1 MNIHALQYFMNQY
14 TESESREFMPT
25 MLPVHTLRPEE
36 DLSAS
41 ANVDTLFCISAL
53 TGARFHIRIMQ
64 KLTRDQQIRFAYLAQ
79 AMEMNCG
86 WQTVAFAEHPALP
99 PHSLLID
106 HRRQILFAS
115 VNVLQQSHEVAV
127 NLSSHIVE
135 YLKSL
140 SGGQKPGC
148 GGFFV
153 SCGSRRLFVGQT
165 ASITLTLDPKNG
177 LRFPSFVALS
187 SDEMTVH
194 VATAGDE
201 IYIRSAVWRMFHQTC
216 EPLPFYSYQ
225 VGITTDTE
233 SHIIPLPM
241 QLTHALRKAPKLVFS
256 VCAI

>member
-1 MNIHALQYFMNQY
+1 MNIHALQYLMNQS
-14 TESESREFMPT
+14 TEPESREFMPT
-25 MLPVHTLRPEE
+25 MLPVHAWRPEE
-36 DLSAS
+36 DLSAA
-41 ANVDTLFCISAL
+41 ANVDTLVCFSAL
-53 TGARFHIRIMQ
+53 TGARFHITLMR

-79 AMEMNCG
+79 AVEMNCG
-86 WQTVAFAEHPALP
+86 WQTAVFAEHPALP

-106 HRRQILFAS
+106 HRRRILFAS
-115 VNVLQQSHEVAV
+115 VNVLQQRHEVAV

-153 SCGSRRLFVGQT
+153 YGGTRRLFVGQT

-187 SDEMTVH
+187 SDEMKVH

-216 EPLPFYSYQ
+216 EPLPFYSYL
-225 VGITTDTE
+225 VSITTDAE

>member
-1 MNIHALQYFMNQY
+1 MNIHALQYFMNQS

-25 MLPVHTLRPEE
+25 MLPVHTLRPED
-36 DLSAS
+36 DLSAAAS
-41 ANVDTLFCISAL
+41 VDTLVCISVL
-53 TGARFHIRIMQ
+53 NGARFHIRIMQ
-64 KLTRDQQIRFAYLAQ
+64 KLTRDQQIRLAYLAQ
-79 AMEMNCG
+79 AVEMDCG
-86 WQTVAFAEHPALP
+86 WQTAAFAEHPALP
-99 PHSLLID
+99 PHILLID
-106 HRRQILFAS
+106 HRRRILFAS
-115 VNVLQQSHEVAV
+115 VKVLQQSHEVAV

-153 SCGSRRLFVGQT
+153 SGGTRRLFVGQM
-165 ASITLTLDPKNG
+165 ASITLTLDLKNG

-225 VGITTDTE
+225 VGITTDAE

-256 VCAI
+256 VCAF